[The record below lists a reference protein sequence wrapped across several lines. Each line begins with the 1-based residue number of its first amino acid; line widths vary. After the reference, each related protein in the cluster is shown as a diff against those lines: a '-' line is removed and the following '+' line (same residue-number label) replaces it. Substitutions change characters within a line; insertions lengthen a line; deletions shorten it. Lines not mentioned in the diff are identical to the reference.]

1 MLTTIAFL
9 CIAAPAEITLRFAPP
24 LGTRFTYEQ
33 TMDFVD
39 QKDKSKTSMVD
50 KFDCVVRQKNSRGE
64 LVTEMAMTPLMVTL
78 DGQKVPPPKGI
89 KSFLIKETRSALG
102 ALILRSEMPTDTFNL
117 TRYAIMTCLMFKKT
131 PVVEGERWR
140 YNISE
145 IEDFGTPPAIASFR
159 LMEVKPVDKPKTAV
173 LELQYE
179 EIRDKDPMSATGK
192 AEVDIETG
200 ITTLLDLA
208 VDSAPIPGGEEGLQ
222 DLHLTWKLVSLK
234 PAPQTTTKK
243 AP

>member
-1 MLTTIAFL
+1 MLTAVALL
-9 CIAAPAEITLRFAPP
+9 CVATPAEVTLKYAPP
-24 LGTRFTYEQ
+24 LGTRFVYEQ

-39 QKDKSKTSMVD
+39 QEDKSKTTLID

-64 LVTEMAMTPLMVTL
+64 YVTELAMSPLMVIL

-117 TRYAIMTCLMFKKT
+117 TRYAIMTCMMFKKT

-140 YNISE
+140 YNISD

-159 LMEVKPVDKPKTAV
+159 LMEVKPEKKPTTAV
-173 LELQYE
+173 VELQYE
-179 EIRDKDPMSATGK
+179 EIRDKDPMMASGK
-192 AEVDIETG
+192 AEIDLATG
-200 ITTLLDLA
+200 ITTLLDVA

-222 DLHLTWKLVSLK
+222 DLHLTWKLTSLK
-234 PAPQTTTKK
+234 LGSSPTTKK